1 MEKTSNSLDISD
13 IFIVVFV
20 AIIFV
25 IGAVV
30 VFKFMR
36 NKK

>member
-1 MEKTSNSLDISD
+1 MERTSSSIDVSD

-25 IGAVV
+25 TGAVV